1 MRIGSKPLTLSSVLI
16 ELPTFL
22 SKTHFQANY
31 HRHND
36 EIRTM
41 RGDKNF
47 RYIDDNLPK
56 WLYLKKP
63 VMLRHLQIVEA
74 LYASR
79 EYQYSGWY
87 WVPSSKIGLPFTRFD
102 DEDQTIFNLKS
113 DHETKS
119 F

>member
-1 MRIGSKPLTLSSVLI
+1 MMVDSKPLTMSSVLI

-36 EIRTM
+36 EIATM
-41 RGDKNF
+41 RDDKNF

-63 VMLRHLQIVEA
+63 VTLRDLEIVEA
-74 LYASR
+74 L
-79 EYQYSGWY
+79 
-87 WVPSSKIGLPFTRFD
+87 
-102 DEDQTIFNLKS
+102 
-113 DHETKS
+113 
-119 F
+119 